1 MLIGVDGVKVDTL
14 LGSWVQEQMGNINMK
29 TEEITEL
36 VSRVAIEKF
45 GRRATDLDYAI
56 WNYESNNRPRGK
68 RKS

>member
-1 MLIGVDGVKVDTL
+1 
-14 LGSWVQEQMGNINMK
+14 MGNINMK
-29 TEEITEL
+29 SEEITEL
-36 VSRVAIEKF
+36 VSRVAIERF